1 MARWRECQRTDDY
14 LVKPRNK
21 DPEKDLKTTVT
32 CRHLNSFGASHK
44 DGWVTMLNQGRWVDD
59 EQDKFASRWMCLNQ
73 PALARLALLQVLSY
87 LRRAFNADDTSG
99 GLFQMLPLCG
109 YKSLLFWTQPADI
122 TICTFWVCKI
132 QFTYLS
138 RSPYSC
144 QIVWAFCSE
153 KSNVSINSK
162 VGIWHSSWSWY
173 QTKNI
178 LHAKRIVSWIWYF
191 FNQLSYAWLTLGC
204 TGL

>member
-1 MARWRECQRTDDY
+1 MTISQSQEIEIQ
-14 LVKPRNK
+14 KKN
-21 DPEKDLKTTVT
+21 LKTTVT

-122 TICTFWVCKI
+122 KICTFWVCKI
-132 QFTYLS
+132 QFTYMS

-191 FNQLSYAWLTLGC
+191 FNQLSSAWLTLGC

>member
-1 MARWRECQRTDDY
+1 
-14 LVKPRNK
+14 
-21 DPEKDLKTTVT
+21 
-32 CRHLNSFGASHK
+32 
-44 DGWVTMLNQGRWVDD
+44 MLNQGRWVDD

-122 TICTFWVCKI
+122 KICTFWVCKI

-173 QTKNI
+173 QKKISYMQKELCHEFGTFLTNSPPPGWPWVALDCRLIGI
-178 LHAKRIVSWIWYF
+178 LCTLNGHRFFSWSIHRH
-191 FNQLSYAWLTLGC
+191 LDEEKHR
-204 TGL
+204 

>member
-1 MARWRECQRTDDY
+1 
-14 LVKPRNK
+14 
-21 DPEKDLKTTVT
+21 
-32 CRHLNSFGASHK
+32 
-44 DGWVTMLNQGRWVDD
+44 
-59 EQDKFASRWMCLNQ
+59 MCLNQ

-87 LRRAFNADDTSG
+87 LRRAFNVDDTSG

-109 YKSLLFWTQPADI
+109 YKSLLFSTQPADI
-122 TICTFWVCKI
+122 KICTFWVCKI

-173 QTKNI
+173 QTKKYLACKKNCVMNLAFFLTNSPPPGWPWVALDCRLIGI
-178 LHAKRIVSWIWYF
+178 LCTLNGHRF
-191 FNQLSYAWLTLGC
+191 FSFHRHLDEETHR
-204 TGL
+204 